1 MGELQFETTAS
12 SLALGDWHD
21 ALAAARNSQVRHVRL
36 ICQNLARKPPP
47 FPGALELLLGRCLA
61 EAGQDLDEA
70 IQLLRGA
77 QEANPRNVTLPHVI
91 ALAHLRLGQN
101 REAAALFKKH
111 GLPHDSFLLAQVALT
126 LEIQLRPLPDS
137 PPDDWPDFP
146 PQFAAIADTAVFI
159 AATETGPPDPA
170 DPLVPPSRPMSPE
183 PKMSWAQQHDL
194 GNRLTR
200 WEKCY
205 ENFESKQI
213 VQEVNQAMRDGLGG
227 DDLHLLAGLA
237 CEEGG
242 DALRARLH
250 LARCIE
256 LEPNQLMARTYLAR
270 VYWRSGWI
278 ELAEDLWRSLP
289 IEGPDDYGRH
299 YHLALAHEAAGRRA
313 DALEAFMVALADFYM
328 ETREFYIERTYRRW
342 LRRLGLES

>member
-12 SLALGDWHD
+12 SLALGGWYD
-21 ALAAARNSQVRHVRL
+21 AIAAARQSQVRRVRL

-70 IQLLRGA
+70 VQLLKGA
-77 QEANPRNVTLPHVI
+77 QAVNPNNISLVHVLG
-91 ALAHLRLGQN
+91 LAHLRLGQN
-101 REAAALFKKH
+101 QEAAAIFEKH
-111 GLPHDSFLLAQVALT
+111 RLPHDAYLLAQVALT
-126 LEIQLRPLPDS
+126 MEMQLRPLPES
-137 PPDDWPDFP
+137 PSEDWPDVP
-146 PQFAAIADTAVFI
+146 PQFAAIANTAVFE
-159 AATETGPPDPA
+159 AATQTGPPDPA
-170 DPLVPPSRPMSPE
+170 DPHVPPSRPIAPE
-183 PKMSWAQQHDL
+183 PKMSWGQQRDL
-194 GNRLTR
+194 DRRLNR
-200 WEKCY
+200 WERY
-205 ENFESKQI
+205 FEKFEATRI
-213 VQEVNQAMRDGLGG
+213 VHEVNEAMRDGLGG

-256 LEPNQLMARTYLAR
+256 LEPNQMMARTYLAR
-270 VYWRSGWI
+270 VYWRCGWI

-299 YHLALAHEAAGRRA
+299 YHLALAYEAAGRRVE
-313 DALEAFMVALADFYM
+313 ALEAFMVALGDFFM
-328 ETREFYIERTYRRW
+328 ETREFYIERIYRRW
-342 LRRLGLES
+342 RRHVGAER